1 MEIILYSNKQILGGF
16 VLIAMIGLLFVIN
29 FTLSNTVSS
38 SYQGMNLAY
47 FVGPLILTMC
57 ILAILYI
64 KSLQDSIQLTMDKYI
79 LPDNFTMVNCPDGY
93 NKQTHNGN
101 IKCEPIV
108 GSSVEEEFTNLIRR

>member
-47 FVGPLILTMC
+47 FVGPLILTICM
-57 ILAILYI
+57 LSILYI
-64 KSLQDSIQLTMDKYI
+64 GSLKKSIQLIEHLCMCHK
-79 LPDNFTMVNCPDGY
+79 NVS
-93 NKQTHNGN
+93 Q
-101 IKCEPIV
+101 KCV
-108 GSSVEEEFTNLIRR
+108 TNTKLH